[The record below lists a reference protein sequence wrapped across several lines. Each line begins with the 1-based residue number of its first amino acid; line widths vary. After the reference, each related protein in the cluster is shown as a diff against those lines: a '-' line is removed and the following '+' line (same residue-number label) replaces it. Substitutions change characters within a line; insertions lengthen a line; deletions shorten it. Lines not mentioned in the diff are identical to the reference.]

1 MRKKLS
7 RNIYYE
13 NITYDNMFNIWKI
26 VRRTCNSKRSLFY
39 YSFNINTNLI
49 TICNKLYNKTY
60 IPSKFKTFLIFEPKA
75 RLIMN
80 QTITDKIVNH
90 FVVNYY
96 LIPYLEKALI
106 NENVATRKNK
116 GGSYGIRLLKKYF
129 NKILVNHKEVYCLK
143 VDVSK
148 YFYNI
153 DHKIL
158 LSMIGKKIMDKD
170 VLELINKII
179 SETNNDY
186 INNYIKYIN
195 LKYNLD
201 IPYYKNN
208 KGLSIGAETSQ
219 FFAIFYLNDLDHYIK
234 EKLRCKYYIRYM
246 DDLVILDDNKD
257 NLIKVFNSIKVELSK
272 LKLEVNNKSNIY
284 KCSNSFKFLGY
295 KWQVVNNK
303 LKISSNNK
311 TYYRI
316 RGRLIKLKNSD
327 YLKYIKSKGSYCGY
341 FKVIDKEYG
350 GVFKIKTIDL
360 YNTYK
365 SRYSN
370 TIVIIKEGL
379 FYKTLGMDAKIIW
392 HLFNY
397 KYVKDA
403 VSFGMVPYNNV
414 IMKLNELD
422 ISYVVVDKNEEIINN
437 IKSNNTYSL
446 YVEIANRHFDK
457 VIKVN
462 NIHELLDKVLKDDG
476 NYDRVYGYLL
486 EIANF

>member
-13 NITYDNMFNIWKI
+13 NITYENMFNIWKI

-60 IPSKFKTFLIFEPKA
+60 TPSKFKTFLIFEPKA

-80 QTITDKIVNH
+80 QIISDKIVNH

-96 LIPYLEKALI
+96 LIPYLEKSLI

-129 NKILVNHKEVYCLK
+129 NKILIKHKEVYCLK
-143 VDVSK
+143 IDVSK

-153 DHKIL
+153 DHEIL

-170 VLELINKII
+170 VLELIRKII
-179 SETNNDY
+179 SETNKDY
-186 INNYIKYIN
+186 INNYISYIN
-195 LKYNLD
+195 LKHNLD

-234 EKLRCKYYIRYM
+234 EKLRCKYYVRYM

-257 NLIKVFNSIKVELSK
+257 NLIKVFNSIKVELNK

-316 RGRLIKLKNSD
+316 RRRLIKLENSD
-327 YLKYIKSKGSYCGY
+327 YLKYIKSMGSYCGY

-397 KYVKDA
+397 KYVKDI

-446 YVEIANRHFDK
+446 YVEIANRHFNK
-457 VIKVN
+457 FIKIN
-462 NIHELLDKVLKDDG
+462 NIHELLDSILKDEN
-476 NYDRVYGYLL
+476 NYEKVYGYLL
-486 EIANF
+486 EMAK

>member
-7 RNIYYE
+7 KNIYYD
-13 NITYDNMFNIWKI
+13 NITYENMFKIWYI
-26 VRRTCNSKRSLFY
+26 VRKTCNSRKNIFY

-49 TICNKLYNKTY
+49 TICNKLYNKEY
-60 IPSKFKTFLIFEPKA
+60 IPSKFKTFLIFEPKP

-90 FVVNYY
+90 FVANYY
-96 LIPYLEKALI
+96 LIPYLEKSLI
-106 NENVATRKNK
+106 DGNIATRKNK
-116 GGSYGIRLLKKYF
+116 GSSYGIKLLKKYF
-129 NKILVNHKEVYCLK
+129 NKILMNKKEVYCLK
-143 VDVSK
+143 IDVSK

-153 DHKIL
+153 DHETLLNKI
-158 LSMIGKKIMDKD
+158 SKKIMDKD
-170 VLELINKII
+170 VLNLIKKII

-186 INNYIKYIN
+186 INKYIN
-195 LKYNLD
+195 YVNMKYNLD
-201 IPYYKNN
+201 IPYYKDN

-234 EKLRCKYYIRYM
+234 EKLKCKYYIRYM
-246 DDLVILDDNKD
+246 DDLLILDNEKD
-257 NLIKVFNSIKVELSK
+257 NLINIFNSIKVELNK
-272 LKLEVNNKSNIY
+272 LKLKVNSKSNIY

-316 RGRLIKLKNSD
+316 RRRLIKLENSD

-341 FKVIDKEYG
+341 FKVINKVYG
-350 GVFKIKTIDL
+350 GV
-360 YNTYK
+360 
-365 SRYSN
+365 
-370 TIVIIKEGL
+370 
-379 FYKTLGMDAKIIW
+379 
-392 HLFNY
+392 FNY
-397 KYVKDA
+397 KYVKDT

-422 ISYVVVDKNEEIINN
+422 ISYVVVDKNEEIISN

-446 YVEIANRHFDK
+446 YLEIANRHFDK
-457 VIKVN
+457 YIKIN
-462 NIHELLDKVLKDDG
+462 NIHELLDKVLKDKG
-476 NYDRVYGYLL
+476 NYEKVYGYLL
-486 EIANF
+486 EKAK

>member
-1 MRKKLS
+1 
-7 RNIYYE
+7 
-13 NITYDNMFNIWKI
+13 
-26 VRRTCNSKRSLFY
+26 
-39 YSFNINTNLI
+39 
-49 TICNKLYNKTY
+49 
-60 IPSKFKTFLIFEPKA
+60 
-75 RLIMN
+75 
-80 QTITDKIVNH
+80 
-90 FVVNYY
+90 
-96 LIPYLEKALI
+96 
-106 NENVATRKNK
+106 
-116 GGSYGIRLLKKYF
+116 
-129 NKILVNHKEVYCLK
+129 
-143 VDVSK
+143 
-148 YFYNI
+148 
-153 DHKIL
+153 
-158 LSMIGKKIMDKD
+158 MIGKKIMDKD
-170 VLELINKII
+170 VLELIRKII
-179 SETNNDY
+179 SETNKDY
-186 INNYIKYIN
+186 INNYISYIN
-195 LKYNLD
+195 LKHNLD

-234 EKLRCKYYIRYM
+234 EKLRFKYYVRYM

-257 NLIKVFNSIKVELSK
+257 NLIKVFNSIKVELNK

-316 RGRLIKLKNSD
+316 RRRLIKLENSD
-327 YLKYIKSKGSYCGY
+327 YLKYIKSMGSYCGY

-397 KYVKDA
+397 KYVKDI

-446 YVEIANRHFDK
+446 YAEIANRHFNK
-457 VIKVN
+457 FIKIN
-462 NIHELLDKVLKDDG
+462 NIHELLDSILKDEN
-476 NYDRVYGYLL
+476 NYEKVYGYLL
-486 EIANF
+486 EIIPKQV